1 MNREGKKYVSYV
13 RVSTEM
19 QVDGFS
25 LDGQH
30 NRIARF
36 GEREEMV
43 CVGKY
48 EDAGKSGKS
57 IEGRPDFKRM
67 IADIENG
74 LRVDYIL
81 VYKLSRFGR
90 NAADILN
97 SLERVQEYGVE
108 LICVEEGI
116 DSSQTSGKLLISV
129 LSAVAEIERENILE
143 QTMNGRKEKARQ
155 GGWNGGPAPYGY
167 ILKDN
172 QLFVKEEEAE
182 IVRQIFEQFV
192 DTNKGCGGIAK
203 SLNLQGVPKTKTTKK
218 ALTVWSAHC
227 IKALLDNPVY
237 VGKIAYGR
245 RVREKVKGKK
255 DEYRVIR
262 SDDYILRDG
271 KHEAIIDED
280 TWERATKKRKQT
292 GVAQKPKAGAP
303 KVHLLSGILRC
314 PKCGGLMYCNRHTW
328 TKKDGTK
335 KDVYYYYCGNSHYQ
349 RGSRCGYQA
358 KLKTTDIEPV
368 VVELIKSL
376 VNNKHFS
383 EAVNLRIDDR
393 TDDSKVEMEIQN
405 YRAKLKE
412 IELNKVRLELEIDNM
427 PADAK
432 FRERKIQDMT
442 MRLNALYESIYEIEE
457 AIEDALLRKK
467 AFEEEKM
474 TLEKIR
480 QILVTFDEV
489 YDIMDESEKKDI
501 LSLLVKEVHINA
513 NDVGAK
519 TLLRKIIFNFPV
531 YYNNDNEADQIL
543 WECEG
548 SVETLVCL
556 SHKKPDGHIS
566 VNVEFGEE
574 EGQVSLKDIEKR
586 ALECAPKKKT
596 TYKDIQA

>member
-1 MNREGKKYVSYV
+1 MNREGKKYISYV

-25 LDGQH
+25 LDGQI

-67 IADIENG
+67 LADIENG
-74 LRVDYIL
+74 LQVDYVL

-97 SLERVQEYGVE
+97 SLAHIQAFGVD

-167 ILKDN
+167 YLKDN
-172 QLFVKEEEAE
+172 QLVIKEEEAE
-182 IVRQIFEQFV
+182 IVRQIFEQFIN
-192 DTNKGCGGIAK
+192 TNKGCGGIAK
-203 SLNLQGVPKTKTTKK
+203 SLNLQGVPKAKNTKS
-218 ALTVWSAHC
+218 ALAVWSAHC

-237 VGKIAYGR
+237 AGKIAYGR

-255 DEYRVIR
+255 EEYRVIR
-262 SDDYILRDG
+262 SKDYILQDG
-271 KHEAIIDED
+271 KHEPIIDMEI
-280 TWERATKKRKQT
+280 WERAKKKRQQT
-292 GVAQKPKAGAP
+292 GVLQQPRAGAP

-314 PKCGGLMYCNRHTW
+314 PKCGGLMYCNRNTW

-349 RGSRCGYQA
+349 RGSRCGYKA

-368 VVELIKSL
+368 VVELIRELVKNKSL
-376 VNNKHFS
+376 S

-393 TDDSKVEMEIQN
+393 IDGGKVEQEIQN

-412 IELNKVRLELEIDNM
+412 IEINKVRLEMEIDNM
-427 PADAK
+427 PVDAK
-432 FRERKIQDMT
+432 FRERKIQDLT
-442 MRLNALYESIYEIEE
+442 ARLNGLYETVYEIEE

-474 TLEKIR
+474 TLGKIR
-480 QILVTFDEV
+480 EILVTFDEV
-489 YDIMDESEKKDI
+489 YDIMDESEQKAVVAA
-501 LSLLVKEVHINA
+501 LVKEVHINA
-513 NDVGAK
+513 NDSNK
-519 TLLRKIIFNFPV
+519 RTLLRKVIFNFPV
-531 YYNNDNEADQIL
+531 YYNEDNDAHQVI
-543 WECEG
+543 WEGEG
-548 SVETLVCL
+548 GVETLVCL
-556 SHKKPDGHIS
+556 ARK
-566 VNVEFGEE
+566 
-574 EGQVSLKDIEKR
+574 
-586 ALECAPKKKT
+586 
-596 TYKDIQA
+596 

>member
-1 MNREGKKYVSYV
+1 MNREGKKYISYV

-25 LDGQH
+25 LDGQY
-30 NRIARF
+30 NRITRF

-67 IADIENG
+67 LADIENG
-74 LRVDYIL
+74 LQVDYVL

-97 SLERVQEYGVE
+97 SLAHIQAFGVD

-167 ILKDN
+167 FLRDN
-172 QLFVKEEEAE
+172 NLVVNEEEAE

-192 DTNKGCGGIAK
+192 NTNKGCGGIAK
-203 SLNLQGVPKTKTTKK
+203 SLNLQGVVKSKTTKK

-227 IKALLDNPVY
+227 IREMLDNPVY
-237 VGKIAYGR
+237 IGKIAYGR

-262 SDDYILRDG
+262 SDEYSLHEG
-271 KHEAIIDED
+271 KHEAIIAEAI
-280 TWERATKKRKQT
+280 WEKTRKKRKQT
-292 GVAQKPKAGAP
+292 GVAQKAKSGAP
-303 KVHLLSGILRC
+303 RVHLLSGILRC
-314 PKCGGLMYCNRHTW
+314 PKCGGLMYCNRNTW
-328 TKKDGTK
+328 IKKDGTK
-335 KDVYYYYCGNSHYQ
+335 RDVYYYYCGNSHYQ

-368 VVELIKSL
+368 VVELIKEL
-376 VNNKHFS
+376 VKNKNLS
-383 EAVNLRIDDR
+383 DAINLRIDDR
-393 TDDSKVEMEIQN
+393 TDGNKIDQEIHN
-405 YRAKLKE
+405 YRTKLKE
-412 IELNKVRLELEIDNM
+412 IELNKSRLELEIDNM
-427 PADAK
+427 PADAS

-442 MRLNALYESIYEIEE
+442 TRLNGLYETIYAIEE
-457 AIEDALLRKK
+457 SIEDAILRKK
-467 AFEEEKM
+467 SFEQEKT

-480 QILVTFDEV
+480 EILVTFDKV
-489 YDIMDESEKKDI
+489 YDIMDESDQKAI
-501 LSLLVKEVHINA
+501 MATLVKEIHINA
-513 NDVGAK
+513 NDSGK
-519 TLLRKIIFNFPV
+519 RTLLRKVIFNFPV
-531 YYNNDNEADQIL
+531 YYNDDNDAHQIM
-543 WECEG
+543 WERDG
-548 SVETLVCL
+548 GVETLVCL
-556 SHKKPDGHIS
+556 ARK
-566 VNVEFGEE
+566 
-574 EGQVSLKDIEKR
+574 
-586 ALECAPKKKT
+586 A
-596 TYKDIQA
+596 